1 MRTPRV
7 KTAETSRPA
16 TTPADPGTWD
26 GARAMTDKRVGIY
39 PGTFDPVTNGHMDII
54 QRATRLVDHL
64 VIAIARNAGKGPL
77 FSADERVELVR
88 QEVATLPENSTH
100 IEVRAF
106 DTLLMHF
113 ARETG
118 ATLVIR
124 GLRAVSDFE
133 YEFQMAAM
141 NAKIAPKIETVFLM
155 ASDRNQFISSRFVK
169 EIGQLGGDI
178 SHFVSPR
185 VHDRLANRFTGAKH
199 RK

>member
-1 MRTPRV
+1 MT
-7 KTAETSRPA
+7 ETRI
-16 TTPADPGTWD
+16 
-26 GARAMTDKRVGIY
+26 GIY

-54 QRATRLVDHL
+54 QRATRLVDKL
-64 VIAIARNAGKGPL
+64 VIAVARNAGKGPL

-88 QEVATLPENSTH
+88 EEVEVLPENGTH
-100 IEVRAF
+100 IEVQAF

-113 ARETG
+113 AREVNAG
-118 ATLVIR
+118 IIIR

-141 NAKIAPKIETVFLM
+141 NAKIDPHIETVFLM